1 MRLARLDLIRYGRF
15 TDASYELP
23 QGERD
28 LHIVFGLNESGKTT
42 SLTAIEDLLF
52 GIQEQFALQLPS

>member
-42 SLTAIEDLLF
+42 FIDSYRGSAIRN
-52 GIQEQFALQLPS
+52 P